1 MRGIFWNSRGL
12 RDLAKTKFLSNT
24 SRDQGLDFIALL
36 ETGKKDFTQAK
47 LDRYCGGRNFV
58 WHWTE
63 PHGRSGGMLLGV
75 NLDVCDVG
83 SIEEGDFFIK
93 FHLRNRSDDFH
104 GCLVAVYGAA
114 QPEFKEKFLTE
125 SVQACRKVSL
135 PLLVGGDF
143 NIIRN
148 PSEKNND
155 NYDDR
160 WSFLFS
166 AIIDGLNLREIEM
179 SGRKFTWANSK
190 NVPTYEKLDRVLAST
205 EWEQKFPLVTVDA
218 LNREISDHTPLLLS
232 TGERVHR
239 GNQHEFKFELSWFLQ
254 KDFFETVTRIWRSV
268 DYGSTPMKKWQ
279 NQIRRLRQILR

>member
-1 MRGIFWNSRGL
+1 MKGIFWNSRGL
-12 RDLAKTKFLSNT
+12 RDLAKAKFLNNT
-24 SRDQGLDFIALL
+24 AREQGLDFIALL
-36 ETGKKDFTQAK
+36 ETGKKDFSQSK
-47 LDRYCGGRNFV
+47 LDRLCGGRNFV

-93 FHLRNRSDDFH
+93 FHLRNRCDDFH
-104 GCLVAVYGAA
+104 WCLVAVYGAA

-125 SVQACRKVSL
+125 LVQACRNESL
-135 PLLVGGDF
+135 PLLIGGDF

-155 NYDDR
+155 NFDR
-160 WSFLFS
+160 RWPFLFN
-166 AIIDGLNLREIEM
+166 AFIDDLDLMEIKM
-179 SGRKFTWANSK
+179 SGRRYTWANY
-190 NVPTYEKLDRVLAST
+190 NRVPTFERLDRVLAST

-232 TGERVHR
+232 TGDKINRAS
-239 GNQHEFKFELSWFLQ
+239 QPEFKFELSWFLQ
-254 KDFFETVTRIWRSV
+254 KDFFETVARVWRSV
-268 DYGSTPMKKWQ
+268 DHGSTPMKK
-279 NQIRRLRQILR
+279 